1 MRVLWVCNT
10 MLPVVAAHFGL
21 EASNKEGWL
30 SGLCNVV
37 MENQKENGIELYLSF
52 PMMKDMHIWGEK
64 VPVGQGV
71 VVCYGFREDTSK
83 PEQYDATLET
93 ELNSIAQEVNPD
105 VIHCFGTEY
114 PHTCAICETY
124 PYKDRLLI
132 GIQGL
137 CAVYANAYF
146 ADLPQ
151 RVIGRVT
158 FRDFLKKDSITK
170 QREKFIKR
178 GEMEIRAVKA
188 AGNVTG
194 RTPWDKHYT
203 GEWNPDATYY
213 SMNETLRPEFY
224 EDEWKEECCIPHS
237 IFLSQGDY
245 PIKGLHYMLLALPA
259 IKECY
264 PDVKVYVAG
273 NSIANYSTLK
283 DKIKISSYGKYIREL
298 IKQGGLEENVVFMGR
313 LNAKQMK
320 EAYLK
325 SHLFVCCSAIENSPN
340 SLGEAMLLGMPCVS
354 ADMGGVSG
362 IFTGGEDGIFY
373 EGFKTSA
380 NSYDNMCYG
389 DKIHE
394 YSLQKNVKAL
404 SDAVID
410 MWSDKEKMQKYC
422 KNARLHARK
431 THNREQNYYNLQEIY
446 ASIADANQ
454 NRQV

>member
-1 MRVLWVCNT
+1 
-10 MLPVVAAHFGL
+10 
-21 EASNKEGWL
+21 
-30 SGLCNVV
+30 
-37 MENQKENGIELYLSF
+37 
-52 PMMKDMHIWGEK
+52 
-64 VPVGQGV
+64 
-71 VVCYGFREDTSK
+71 
-83 PEQYDATLET
+83 
-93 ELNSIAQEVNPD
+93 
-105 VIHCFGTEY
+105 
-114 PHTCAICETY
+114 
-124 PYKDRLLI
+124 
-132 GIQGL
+132 
-137 CAVYANAYF
+137 
-146 ADLPQ
+146 
-151 RVIGRVT
+151 
-158 FRDFLKKDSITK
+158 
-170 QREKFIKR
+170 
-178 GEMEIRAVKA
+178 
-188 AGNVTG
+188 
-194 RTPWDKHYT
+194 
-203 GEWNPDATYY
+203 
-213 SMNETLRPEFY
+213 
-224 EDEWKEECCIPHS
+224 
-237 IFLSQGDY
+237 
-245 PIKGLHYMLLALPA
+245 MLLALPA
-259 IKECY
+259 IKERY

-454 NRQV
+454 NQQV

>member
-10 MLPVVAAHFGL
+10 MLPVAAAHFGL

-52 PMMKDMHIWGEK
+52 PTAEDLKIRGEK
-64 VPVGQGV
+64 VAIGQGA
-71 VVCYGFREDTSK
+71 VVCYGFHEDTSR

-93 ELNSIAQEVNPD
+93 ELIRIAQEVKPD

-114 PHTCAICETY
+114 PHTRAICETY
-124 PYKDRLLI
+124 PDKGRLLI
-132 GIQGL
+132 SIQGL
-137 CAVYANAYF
+137 CSVYANAYF

-151 RVIGRVT
+151 RVINRVT
-158 FRDFLKKDSITK
+158 FRDFLKKDSIIR
-170 QREKFIKR
+170 QREKFVKR
-178 GEMEIRAVKA
+178 GESEIRAVKA

-194 RTPWDKHYT
+194 RTGWDRHYT
-203 GEWNPDATYY
+203 EEWNPDATYY

-224 EDEWKEECCIPHS
+224 EGEWKEENCIPHS

-245 PIKGLHYMLLALPA
+245 PIKGLHYMLQALPA
-259 IKECY
+259 IKEHY
-264 PDVKVYVAG
+264 PDAKVYVAG
-273 NSIANYSTLK
+273 NCIANYTTLK

-320 EAYLK
+320 AAYLQ
-325 SHLFVCCSAIENSPN
+325 SSLFVCCSAIENSPN

-373 EGFKTSA
+373 EGFKTAS
-380 NSYDNMCYG
+380 NSFDNMRYG
-389 DKIHE
+389 DKVPE

-404 SDAVID
+404 SDAVLD
-410 MWSDKEKMQKYC
+410 MWSDAEQQKKYC
-422 KNARLHARK
+422 ENARLHARK
-431 THNREQNYYNLQEIY
+431 NHDRELNYHKLQEIY
-446 ASIADANQ
+446 ASIAGTKQ
-454 NRQV
+454 LELK